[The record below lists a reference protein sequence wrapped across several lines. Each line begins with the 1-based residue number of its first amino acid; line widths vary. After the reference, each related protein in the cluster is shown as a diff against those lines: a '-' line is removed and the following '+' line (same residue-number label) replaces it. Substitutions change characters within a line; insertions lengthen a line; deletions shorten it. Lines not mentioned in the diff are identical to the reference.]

1 MSEFWKPDAARG
13 ASALNAMELTGGMQR
28 PPFVPWAEKFSS
40 GFASSAALAPQQPHF
55 DEPMEATIDLD
66 AIRDRAFADG
76 YNEGR
81 RTVEMEVGAER
92 DAVARLAEMLEQ
104 YRPEPPAELAALLAE
119 TVDRLVRQIVGEA
132 VIDADLLDK
141 RVAVVAQLIADT
153 SAPRRMRLH
162 PDDIRRLEGADLD
175 VEIIPDASMLP
186 GSVFVETGTGWVEDG
201 PDVGL
206 EKLRQALER
215 MGISQ

>member
-13 ASALNAMELTGGMQR
+13 ASTLNAMDLTGTKER
-28 PPFVPWAEKFSS
+28 PPFVPWTEKFSS
-40 GFASSAALAPQQPHF
+40 GFESSATLVQR
-55 DEPMEATIDLD
+55 EPVETTINLD
-66 AIRDRAFADG
+66 SIRDIAFADG

-81 RTVEMEVGAER
+81 RTVELEVGAER
-92 DAVARLAEMLEQ
+92 EAVARLAEMLEQ
-104 YRPEPPAELAALLAE
+104 YRPEPPAELASLLAE

-141 RVAVVAQLIADT
+141 RVAVVAQLIADA

-162 PDDIRRLEGADLD
+162 PDDIKRLEGADLD
-175 VEIIPDASMLP
+175 VEIIPDAGMLP

>member
-1 MSEFWKPDAARG
+1 MSEFWRPEAARD
-13 ASALNAMELTGGMQR
+13 ASALNAMDLAGCFER
-28 PPFVPWAEKFSS
+28 PPFVPWAEKFST
-40 GFASSAALAPQQPHF
+40 GFESSPPLKHRAPT
-55 DEPMEATIDLD
+55 EATIDLD
-66 AIRDRAFADG
+66 AIRDAAFAEG

-81 RTVEMEVGAER
+81 RTVELEVGAER

-104 YRPEPPAELAALLAE
+104 YRPEPPAELASLLAE

-141 RVAVVAQLIADT
+141 RVAVVAQLIADA

-162 PDDIRRLEGADLD
+162 PDDIKRLAGADLD